1 MKLMTHNILSCN
13 KKGCTSNN
21 FPLKI
26 FATGT
31 SLLNVEYDEDLVKKM
46 LKKLDLPALTLACKD
61 MGVYKFDF
69 ETLPNEQ
76 LYDTEVLKYIH
87 HCIFEVAITIGKLQ
101 CPNCGK
107 EYQITDGIPNLI
119 LNDDE
124 I

>member
-1 MKLMTHNILSCN
+1 MKLMTHNLLACN
-13 KKGCTSNN
+13 KKGCTTNN

-26 FATGT
+26 IATQTG
-31 SLLNVEYDEDLVKKM
+31 LINAEYDEDLVKKM

-61 MGVYKFDF
+61 VGVYKFDF
-69 ETLPNEQ
+69 ETLPQDDFENS
-76 LYDTEVLKYIH
+76 EVLKYIH
-87 HCIFEVAITIGKLQ
+87 HCIFEVTITTGKLQ

-107 EYQITDGIPNLI
+107 EYQIADGIPNLI